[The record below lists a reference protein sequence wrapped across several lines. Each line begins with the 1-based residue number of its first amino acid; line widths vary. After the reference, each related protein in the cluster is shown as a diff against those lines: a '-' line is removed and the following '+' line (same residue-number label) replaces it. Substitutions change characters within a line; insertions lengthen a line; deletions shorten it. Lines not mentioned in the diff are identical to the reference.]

1 MLNNVKIGV
10 KLIGCFVVI
19 FVVVTAMMLSG
30 AKVRMDALHQLDTM
44 YSQYLVAI
52 RQIGDLKANLEK
64 MDGYIYHYIAVPSA
78 RNNTLA
84 IINQEKNSIDQIVQ
98 NYKGKKLAPEE

>member
-1 MLNNVKIGV
+1 M
-10 KLIGCFVVI
+10 I

-30 AKVRMDALHQLDTM
+30 AKVRMDALHRLDTM

-52 RQIGDLKANLEK
+52 RQIGELKANLEK
-64 MDGYIYHYIAVPSA
+64 MDGYLYHYVAVPSA

-84 IINQEKNSIDQIVQ
+84 SIKQETNSNRPNCLWPIKV
-98 NYKGKKLAPEE
+98 KSWLPKKRS